1 MFSEELLKYNWDDTT
16 AAIAAKTAADVE
28 RALQKE
34 HCDVDDFMALISP
47 AAEPYLEPMAQLSRK
62 YTEARFGR
70 TMSMFIPLYITNS
83 CTNSCVYCGFH
94 VANKMRRTILTPEE
108 IVQEYKAIKRLGPF
122 ENLLIV
128 TGENPAKAG
137 VPYLAKALDLAK
149 PFFANL
155 KIEVMP
161 LATEDYEELTH
172 HGMNGV
178 ICFQETY
185 HRENYKTYHPR
196 GMKSNFE
203 WRVNGFDRMGM
214 AGVHSIGMGV
224 LIGLEKE
231 WRTDLT
237 MMARHLRYL
246 QKHYWRTKYSVNFPR
261 MCPAENGGFQPNCI
275 MSDRELAQLT
285 FAMRIFDHDVDI
297 SYSTRERADYRD
309 HMATLGVTTMSAG
322 SKTEPGGYFTYP
334 QALEQFEVSD
344 PRTVDE
350 VVAGLKRVGIEPV
363 WKDWDGSFD
372 HIRERTKK
380 LHV

>member
-1 MFSEELLKYNWDDTT
+1 MFSEELLKYDWDDTT
-16 AAIAAKTAADVE
+16 ATIAAKTASDVE

-47 AAEPYLEPMAQLSRK
+47 AAEPYLEQMAQLSRK

-83 CTNSCVYCGFH
+83 CTNSCIYCGFH
-94 VANKMRRTILTPEE
+94 VANKMHRTILTPDE

-161 LATEDYEELTH
+161 LATEEYEELTH

-275 MSDRELAQLT
+275 MTDRELAQLT

-350 VVAGLKRVGIEPV
+350 VVAGLKRVGVEPV